1 MHLKKLPIGIQTF
14 SDIIENNYVY
24 VDKTDI
30 AFNLIDSYRYAFLAR
45 PRRFGKSLFLDTLR
59 NIFEGNKELFKGLA
73 IEDKWDWSVSYP
85 VITISF
91 ANGRIESRE
100 QLDKKIISILEENQN
115 SLGIECKDVESTDI
129 CFRDLIIR

>member
-1 MHLKKLPIGIQTF
+1 MQLKKLPIGIQTF
-14 SDIIENNYVY
+14 SDIRKDDYVY

-30 AFNLIDSYRYAFLAR
+30 AFNLIESYRYAFLAR

-91 ANGRIESRE
+91 ANGRIEDRAS
-100 QLDKKIISILEENQN
+100 LDNRIITIIKENQN
-115 SLGIECKDVESTDI
+115 KLDIPCDDDSDVAG
-129 CFRDLIIR
+129 CFRE